1 MPTRTRFRYLLSCC
15 DRDADEDSEPS
26 PSRVM
31 PTESPRPSES
41 SPAKAG
47 HNWGLESLWEKAHN
61 HLRNQDPELFAK
73 YEAGLKSDLAM
84 EGNPQPDGQ
93 ISPVARV
100 PNQGIQLQDLA
111 QDRIGEIKDTRWK
124 QARHVIK
131 GIVFVKDVISQAI
144 SAEPHAALAWAGV
157 LVILP
162 VSVHDQKQSSY

>member
-1 MPTRTRFRYLLSCC
+1 M
-15 DRDADEDSEPS
+15 
-26 PSRVM
+26 
-31 PTESPRPSES
+31 
-41 SPAKAG
+41 
-47 HNWGLESLWEKAHN
+47 WEKAHN

-73 YEAGLKSDLAM
+73 YEAGLKSDLGT

-93 ISPVARV
+93 ISFVARV
-100 PNQGIQLQDLA
+100 PNQGIQLQDLV
-111 QDRIGEIKDTRWK
+111 QDQIGEIKDTRWK

-144 SAEPHAALAWAGV
+144 SAEPHVALAWAGV